1 MPFELLM
8 QQVPNTNHTP
18 LRLVMQLVKDFF
30 HKNSWFLSSLTI
42 ALFVALPIIS
52 VLYLALFPEEN
63 AWVHLINTV
72 LPSYLENTL
81 ILMVGVGSL
90 SLLIGTGAAW
100 LIAMYDF
107 PGKKILSWALL
118 LPFAVPAYVIAYVY
132 TDLLEFAGPLQT
144 FLREAMGWESSQ
156 DYWFP
161 TIRSMGGAII
171 MMSLVLY
178 PYIYMLARAAFLE
191 QSVSLYRVS
200 RSLGASP
207 LSFFIRVSLPIA
219 RPAIA
224 VGLSLVLMETLND
237 FGTVDYFAV
246 RTLTAGL
253 YDTWLNMGNLGGAAQ
268 IALLMVIVVVIL
280 ISVERYSR
288 RKQKQYH
295 PRNSGDPIPTTK
307 LTGGAAYAATFAAF
321 LPVLLGFIIPLS
333 ILSSFAWDN
342 FERSWDEK
350 FISYAL
356 NSFSLAATAAFITL
370 TLGVILTYTK
380 RLSPSGK
387 TNALVNISS
396 LGYAIPGA
404 VLAIGVII
412 PFAAFDNLVDSWMRE
427 YFNISTGLIL
437 SGTSF
442 AIIFAYSV
450 RFLAVASGSVESSL
464 SKVTPNMDMASR
476 SLGHTQLQTLLQIHL
491 PIIKKSALTG
501 MLVVFVDCLKE
512 LPATLILRPFNFET
526 LATQVYQFASDELIE
541 QSALSALVIVIV
553 GIIPIILL
561 DKSISHKPNSSSI

>member
-1 MPFELLM
+1 MRSKLK
-8 QQVPNTNHTP
+8 HI
-18 LRLVMQLVKDFF
+18 FF
-30 HKNSWFLSSLTI
+30 KHGWLIASCTI
-42 ALFVALPIIS
+42 AILVALPILS
-52 VLYLALFPEEN
+52 VIYLAIFPEEN
-63 AWVHLINTV
+63 AWPHLIHTV
-72 LPSYLENTL
+72 LPSYLKNTV
-81 ILMVGVGSL
+81 ILMLGVGTL

-100 LIAMYDF
+100 LISMYNF
-107 PGKKILSWALL
+107 PGKKWLSWGLL

-132 TDLLEFAGPLQT
+132 TDLLEFAGPVQSM
-144 FLREAMGWESSQ
+144 LRGIMGWTSSQ

-161 TIRSMGGAII
+161 SIRSMGGAII

-191 QSVSLYRVS
+191 QSVSLYRVT
-200 RSLGASP
+200 RSLGVTP
-207 LSFFIRVSLPIA
+207 VGFFIRVSLPIA
-219 RPAIA
+219 RPALA

-268 IALLMVIVVVIL
+268 IAVLMVVVVVVL
-280 ISVERYSR
+280 ISLERYSR

-295 PRNSGDPIPTTK
+295 SRNQGDPIPTTE
-307 LTGGAAYAATFAAF
+307 LTGLRGYLACF
-321 LPVLLGFIIPLS
+321 LILLPILLGFLIPIF
-333 ILSSFAWDN
+333 ILGKYAYEN
-342 FERSWDEK
+342 FSVSWDDQ
-350 FISYAL
+350 FLSYAF
-356 NSFSLAATAAFITL
+356 NSFGLAASAAIITL
-370 TLGVILTYTK
+370 ILGIILTYTK
-380 RLSPSGK
+380 RLNPKPG
-387 TNALVNISS
+387 TNLMVGISS

-404 VLAIGVII
+404 VLAIGII
-412 PFAAFDNLVDSWMRE
+412 VPFAAFDNLVDGWMRE
-427 YFNISTGLIL
+427 YFHFSSGLIL
-437 SGTSF
+437 SGTAF
-442 AIIFAYSV
+442 AILFSYSV

-476 SLGHTQLQTLLQIHL
+476 SLGQTQFQTLIKIHL
-491 PIIKKSALTG
+491 PIIKKGALTG

-541 QSALSALVIVIV
+541 QSALSALVIVLV

-561 DKSISHKPNSSSI
+561 DKSINRKPNSSTR

>member
-1 MPFELLM
+1 MQSKLNSLSKRPGWVIASLLTTLM
-8 QQVPNTNHTP
+8 V
-18 LRLVMQLVKDFF
+18 
-30 HKNSWFLSSLTI
+30 SLP
-42 ALFVALPIIS
+42 VIS

-63 AWVHLINTV
+63 IWPHLTSTV
-72 LPSYLENTL
+72 LPTYLENTL
-81 ILMVGVGSL
+81 VLMLGVGTL
-90 SLLIGTGAAW
+90 SLMIGTGSAW
-100 LIAMYDF
+100 LISMYDF
-107 PGKKILSWALL
+107 PAKRWLSWALL

-132 TDLLEFAGPLQT
+132 TDLLEFSGPVQG
-144 FLREAMGWESSQ
+144 FLREMMGWETAR

-161 TIRSMGGAII
+161 SIRSMGGAII

-207 LSFFIRVSLPIA
+207 LGFFIRVSLPIA

-268 IALLMVIVVVIL
+268 ISVLVVLMVVVL
-280 ISVERYSR
+280 ITLERYSR

-295 PRNSGDPIPTTK
+295 SRNPGDPIPRTR
-307 LTGGAAYAATFAAF
+307 LTGFRGYLATLLIAS
-321 LPVLLGFIIPLS
+321 PIVLGFVIPCIILTNY
-333 ILSSFAWDN
+333 AYDN
-342 FERSWDEK
+342 FAESWTSD
-350 FISYAL
+350 FFTYAF

-370 TLGVILTYTK
+370 LLGVILSYTK
-380 RLSPSGK
+380 RLNPSPASQ
-387 TNALVNISS
+387 TLVSISS

-404 VLAIGVII
+404 VLAVGVII
-412 PFAAFDNLVDSWMRE
+412 PFASFDNFFDGLMRE
-427 YFNISTGLIL
+427 YFQFSTGLIFT
-437 SGTSF
+437 GTAF
-442 AIIFAYSV
+442 AIVFSYTV
-450 RFLAVASGSVESSL
+450 RFLAVSTGAVDSSL

-476 SLGHTQLQTLLQIHL
+476 SLGMSQLQTLFKVHL
-491 PIIKKSALTG
+491 PIIKRGALTG

-512 LPATLILRPFNFET
+512 LPATLILRPFNYET

-541 QSALSALVIVIV
+541 QSALSALVIVLV

-561 DKSISHKPNSSSI
+561 DKSINNRQRD

>member
-1 MPFELLM
+1 MRSKLK
-8 QQVPNTNHTP
+8 HI
-18 LRLVMQLVKDFF
+18 FF
-30 HKNSWFLSSLTI
+30 KHGWLIASCTI
-42 ALFVALPIIS
+42 AILVALPILS
-52 VLYLALFPEEN
+52 VIYLAIFPEEN
-63 AWVHLINTV
+63 AWPHLIHTV
-72 LPSYLENTL
+72 LPSYLKNTV
-81 ILMVGVGSL
+81 ILMLGVGTL

-100 LIAMYDF
+100 LISMYNF
-107 PGKKILSWALL
+107 PGKKWLSWGLL

-132 TDLLEFAGPLQT
+132 TDLLEFAGPVQSM
-144 FLREAMGWESSQ
+144 LRGIMGWTSSQ

-161 TIRSMGGAII
+161 SIRSMGGAII

-191 QSVSLYRVS
+191 QSVSLYRVT
-200 RSLGASP
+200 RSLGVTP
-207 LSFFIRVSLPIA
+207 VGFFIRVSLPIA
-219 RPAIA
+219 RPALA

-268 IALLMVIVVVIL
+268 IAVLMVVVVVVL
-280 ISVERYSR
+280 ISLERYSR

-295 PRNSGDPIPTTK
+295 SRNQGDPIPTTE
-307 LTGGAAYAATFAAF
+307 LTGLRGYLACF
-321 LPVLLGFIIPLS
+321 LILLPILLGFLIPIF
-333 ILSSFAWDN
+333 ILGKYAYEN
-342 FERSWDEK
+342 FSVSWDDQ
-350 FISYAL
+350 FLSYAV
-356 NSFSLAATAAFITL
+356 NSFGLAASAAIITL
-370 TLGVILTYTK
+370 ILGIILTYTK
-380 RLSPSGK
+380 RLNPKPG
-387 TNALVNISS
+387 TNLMVGISS

-404 VLAIGVII
+404 VLAIGII
-412 PFAAFDNLVDSWMRE
+412 VPFAAFDNLVDGWMRE
-427 YFNISTGLIL
+427 YFHFSSGLIL
-437 SGTSF
+437 SGTAF
-442 AIIFAYSV
+442 AILFSYSV

-476 SLGHTQLQTLLQIHL
+476 SLGQTQFQTLIKIHL
-491 PIIKKSALTG
+491 PIIKKGALTG

-541 QSALSALVIVIV
+541 QSALSALVIVLV

-561 DKSISHKPNSSSI
+561 DKSINRKPNSSTR

>member
-1 MPFELLM
+1 MRSKL
-8 QQVPNTNHTP
+8 QHI
-18 LRLVMQLVKDFF
+18 FF
-30 HKNSWFLSSLTI
+30 KHGWLIASCTI
-42 ALFVALPIIS
+42 ALLVALPILS
-52 VLYLALFPEEN
+52 VVYLAIFPEEN
-63 AWVHLINTV
+63 AWPHLIHTV
-72 LPSYLENTL
+72 LPSYLKNTV
-81 ILMVGVGSL
+81 ILMLGVGTL

-100 LIAMYDF
+100 LISMYNF
-107 PGKKILSWALL
+107 PGKKWLSWGLL

-132 TDLLEFAGPLQT
+132 TDLLEFAGPVQSM
-144 FLREAMGWESSQ
+144 LRGIMGWTSSQ

-161 TIRSMGGAII
+161 SIRSMGGAII

-191 QSVSLYRVS
+191 QSVSLYRVT
-200 RSLGASP
+200 RSLGVTP
-207 LSFFIRVSLPIA
+207 VGFFIRVSLPIA
-219 RPAIA
+219 RPALA

-268 IALLMVIVVVIL
+268 IAVLMVVVVVVL
-280 ISVERYSR
+280 ISLERYSR

-295 PRNSGDPIPTTK
+295 SRNQGDPIPTTE
-307 LTGGAAYAATFAAF
+307 LTGLRGYLASF
-321 LPVLLGFIIPLS
+321 LILLPIFLGFLVPVF
-333 ILSSFAWDN
+333 ILGRYAYQN
-342 FERSWDEK
+342 FSVSWDEQ
-350 FISYAL
+350 FLSYAF
-356 NSFSLAATAAFITL
+356 NSFSLAASAAIITL
-370 TLGVILTYTK
+370 ILGIILTYTK
-380 RLSPSGK
+380 RLNPKPS
-387 TNALVNISS
+387 TNLMVGISS

-404 VLAIGVII
+404 VLAIGIII
-412 PFAAFDNLVDSWMRE
+412 PFAAADNLVDGWMRE
-427 YFNISTGLIL
+427 YFHFSSGLIL
-437 SGTSF
+437 SGTAF
-442 AIIFAYSV
+442 AIIFSYSV

-476 SLGHTQLQTLLQIHL
+476 SLGQTQFQTLIKIHL
-491 PIIKKSALTG
+491 PIIRKGVLTG

-541 QSALSALVIVIV
+541 QSALSALVIVLV

-561 DKSISHKPNSSSI
+561 DKSINRKPNSSTR

>member
-1 MPFELLM
+1 
-8 QQVPNTNHTP
+8 
-18 LRLVMQLVKDFF
+18 MQLLKDFF
-30 HKNSWFLSSLTI
+30 HKNGWLLSSLTI

-52 VLYLALFPEEN
+52 VIYLALFPEEN
-63 AWVHLINTV
+63 AWIHLLNTV
-72 LPSYLENTL
+72 LPTYLQNTL
-81 ILMVGVGSL
+81 VLMVGVGGLSL
-90 SLLIGTGAAW
+90 SIGTGAAW

-107 PGKKILSWALL
+107 PGKKWLSWALL

-144 FLREAMGWESSQ
+144 SLRELMGWETAR

-161 TIRSMGGAII
+161 AIRSMGGAIL

-200 RSLGASP
+200 RSLGSSP
-207 LSFFIRVSLPIA
+207 FSFFLRVSLPIA

-268 IALLMVIVVVIL
+268 IAVLMVLVVVIL
-280 ISVERYSR
+280 ISLERYSR

-295 PRNSGDPIPTTK
+295 SRNSGDPIPATK
-307 LTGGAAYAATFAAF
+307 LYGLPAYMASFAAF
-321 LPVLLGFIIPLS
+321 LPVLLGFVIPLS
-333 ILSSFAWDN
+333 ILAGFAWDN
-342 FERSWDEK
+342 FETSWDDR
-350 FISYAL
+350 FISYSL
-356 NSFSLAATAAFITL
+356 NSFSLAASAALITL

-380 RLSPSGK
+380 RLNPSRK
-387 TNALVNISS
+387 TNTLVSISS

-412 PFAAFDNLVDSWMRE
+412 PFAAFDNLVDGWMRA
-427 YFNISTGLIL
+427 YFNISTGLLL

-464 SKVTPNMDMASR
+464 SKVTPNMDMAAR
-476 SLGHTQLQTLLQIHL
+476 SLGHTQLQTLFKIHL
-491 PIIKKSALTG
+491 PIIKRGALTG

-541 QSALSALVIVIV
+541 QSALSALVIVLV
-553 GIIPIILL
+553 GIIPIVLL
-561 DKSISHKPNSSSI
+561 DKSISRKPNSSRM

>member
-1 MPFELLM
+1 M
-8 QQVPNTNHTP
+8 Q
-18 LRLVMQLVKDFF
+18 
-30 HKNSWFLSSLTI
+30 SSLNSLSKKTGWLL
-42 ALFVALPIIS
+42 ASLATTFMVALPVVSI
-52 VLYLALFPEEN
+52 LYLAFFPEEN
-63 AWVHLINTV
+63 AWPHLISTV

-81 ILMVGVGSL
+81 ILMLGVGTL
-90 SLLIGTGAAW
+90 SLLVGTGAAW
-100 LIAMYDF
+100 LISMYDF
-107 PGKKILSWALL
+107 PAKRWLSWALL

-132 TDLLEFAGPLQT
+132 TDLLEFAGPVQSY
-144 FLREAMGWESSQ
+144 LRELTGWQSAR

-161 TIRSMGGAII
+161 HIRSMGGAII

-200 RSLGASP
+200 RSLGATP

-219 RPAIA
+219 RPALA

-268 IALLMVIVVVIL
+268 IAVLMVLMVVVL
-280 ISVERYSR
+280 ITLERYSR

-295 PRNSGDPIPTTK
+295 SRNPGDPIPRTT
-307 LTGGAAYAATFAAF
+307 LSGFRGYLATFLIAT
-321 LPVLLGFIIPLS
+321 PILLGFVVPFV
-333 ILSSFAWDN
+333 ILAKYAYANFAESWSSDF
-342 FERSWDEK
+342 FTYS
-350 FISYAL
+350 F
-356 NSFSLAATAAFITL
+356 NSFSLAATAALITL
-370 TLGVILTYTK
+370 ILGIILSYTK
-380 RLSPSGK
+380 RLNPSPGSQ
-387 TNALVNISS
+387 ALVSISS

-404 VLAIGVII
+404 VLAVGIII
-412 PFAAFDNLVDSWMRE
+412 PFASFDNFIDGLMRE
-427 YFNISTGLIL
+427 YFQFSTGLIFT
-437 SGTSF
+437 GTAF
-442 AIIFAYSV
+442 AIVFSYSV
-450 RFLAVASGSVESSL
+450 RFLAVSTGSVDSSL

-476 SLGHTQLQTLLQIHL
+476 SLGLSQLQTLIKVHL
-491 PIIKKSALTG
+491 PIIKRGALTG

-541 QSALSALVIVIV
+541 QSALSALVIVLV

-561 DKSISHKPNSSSI
+561 DKSINNKQ